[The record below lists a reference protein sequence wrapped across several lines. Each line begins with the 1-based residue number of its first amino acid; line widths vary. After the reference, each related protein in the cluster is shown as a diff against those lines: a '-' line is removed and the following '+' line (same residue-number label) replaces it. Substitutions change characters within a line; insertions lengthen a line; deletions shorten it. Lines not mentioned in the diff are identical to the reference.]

1 MSSKVRVE
9 AKDLQRVT
17 EKVIR
22 TPGERGGQLAS
33 LQQKEPKKDA

>member
-22 TPGERGGQLAS
+22 SPGKREGQLTS
-33 LQQKEPKKDA
+33 LRQKKSKKDA